1 MTMPVQELL
10 HSFERLSDDEQWE
23 LAFEILRRT
32 VQFDFPPLQDDEL
45 VYCAENLFLALDQEE
60 AVAHFDKEPCFKQRA
75 EDWMNS

>member
-1 MTMPVQELL
+1 MLQEVLSMTMPVQELL

-60 AVAHFDKEPCFKQRA
+60 AV
-75 EDWMNS
+75 NG